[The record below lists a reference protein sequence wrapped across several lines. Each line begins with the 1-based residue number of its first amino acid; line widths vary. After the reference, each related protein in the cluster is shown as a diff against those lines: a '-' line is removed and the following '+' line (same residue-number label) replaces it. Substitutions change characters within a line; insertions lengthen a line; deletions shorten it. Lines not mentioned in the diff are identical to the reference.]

1 MSHAGWLKSTPRV
14 LFGSQKTLS
23 TQFSV
28 VDYPSKLG
36 IPFADLSPIVARIW
50 GISRD
55 GAVSRRRDGDG
66 LFGEPMEEQAARP

>member
-1 MSHAGWLKSTPRV
+1 MSIYQLGINKGPSRDALRAA
-14 LFGSQKTLS
+14 
-23 TQFSV
+23 
-28 VDYPSKLG
+28 VDSRRHVSFELG